1 MDDKQYNLID
11 VFFDGDVPQVKKE
24 EILTGT
30 PEIQILINY
39 IDKLH
44 YLSQISIKGMTM
56 DELLK
61 FANTSERLNN
71 LILKLK
77 EQYENV

>member
-1 MDDKQYNLID
+1 MDDKQYNLLD
-11 VFFDGDVPQVKKE
+11 VFFNGDVPQDKKE
-24 EILTGT
+24 EILTGN
-30 PEIQILINY
+30 PELQILINY

-77 EQYENV
+77 EQYKDV

>member
-1 MDDKQYNLID
+1 MFY
-11 VFFDGDVPQVKKE
+11 DGDVPQKSKE
-24 EILTGT
+24 EILTGI
-30 PEIQILINY
+30 PEQQILINY

-44 YLSQISIKGMTM
+44 YLSQVSIEGMTL
-56 DELLK
+56 DELVK

-77 EQYENV
+77 EQYKNV

>member
-1 MDDKQYNLID
+1 MDDKQYNLLD
-11 VFFDGDVPQVKKE
+11 VFFNGDVPQDKKE
-24 EILTGT
+24 EILTGN
-30 PEIQILINY
+30 PELQILINY

-77 EQYENV
+77 EQYKNV

>member
-1 MDDKQYNLID
+1 MDDKQYNLLD
-11 VFFDGDVPQVKKE
+11 VFFDGDVPQDKEE
-24 EILTGT
+24 EILTGN
-30 PEIQILINY
+30 PELQILINY

-77 EQYENV
+77 EQYKDV

>member
-1 MDDKQYNLID
+1 MFY
-11 VFFDGDVPQVKKE
+11 DGDVPQKSKE

-30 PEIQILINY
+30 PEQQILINY
-39 IDKLH
+39 IDKLY
-44 YLSQISIKGMTM
+44 YLSKVSIEGMTM
-56 DELLK
+56 DELVK

-77 EQYENV
+77 EQYKNV

>member
-1 MDDKQYNLID
+1 MDDKQYNLLD

-30 PEIQILINY
+30 LELQILINY
-39 IDKLH
+39 IDKLY

-77 EQYENV
+77 EQYKNV